1 MTKMKSTKKRNLVRW
16 LHISVGGIIAA
27 YIYSPLGQNPGFQI
41 VTKALI
47 IPLTILS
54 GLWLWKGYLL
64 RKYVRTSAS
73 LNIALILT
81 AVTIL
86 TILMGFSSVNSNI
99 LTLKINNV
107 RKEGKIYVSFCTNAS
122 EWSNNGKYHFQYTN
136 PVKGTNTYTITS
148 IPSGTY
154 AVAIYQ
160 DLNGNGKLDEN
171 MFGIPKEPYAF
182 SNNIVPRFSAPKFE
196 ECQFEFSKQTQVLS
210 INLLD

>member
-1 MTKMKSTKKRNLVRW
+1 MVRW